1 MALIGKETLRVGFFL
16 GKRQLLRAPKST
28 TVLMI
33 VIMTLTFLSLVGIS
47 GILVGLIE
55 GGNIANKDQ
64 FTGGVIIKNFP
75 GKNAIENGQTIKKSV
90 DTIPGVTAST
100 QRYITMANVV
110 GNYVS
115 RRDFEAKED
124 NAGTQLTGI
133 NVMDEERVSGLSRF
147 IVEGEMLTP
156 QDRGYVLLGANLFG
170 RYSSGFGEDFDSL
183 GDVYPGDRVRIEVNG
198 AQKEFTVKG
207 IIKTKVAEVS
217 IRAFVNEQDF
227 FDLAPR
233 PDLSGN
239 EIAIKH
245 DSLITDDQLK
255 GKLMALGFDQFAN
268 IKTAAEAIPD
278 FLLQIRMAF
287 SVLGAIIGFI
297 GLLVSS
303 VTVFIIIYI
312 NTVARRKFIGFLKA
326 VGVNHTSVEIAS
338 VFQAVV
344 YSIIGVVFG
353 FGIIYGLLVPF
364 FNAHPLNFPFSDGI
378 MSAPLGQTVF
388 KGILIIMLTALAGYL
403 PARKISRKPTL
414 ESILGRS

>member
-16 GKRQLLRAPKST
+16 GKRQLMRAPKST
-28 TVLMI
+28 TMLMI

-64 FTGGVIIKNFP
+64 FTGGVIVKNFP
-75 GKNAIENGQTIKKSV
+75 GKNAIENGQTIKKAI

-100 QRYITMANVV
+100 QRYITGANVV

-207 IIKTKVAEVS
+207 IIKTKVGEVS

-227 FDLAPR
+227 FELAPR

-245 DSLITDDQLK
+245 DNSTTDDQLK

-278 FLLQIRMAF
+278 FLLQIRVAF
-287 SVLGAIIGFI
+287 SVLGTIIGFI

-344 YSIIGVVFG
+344 YSIIGVVLG

-378 MSAPLGQTVF
+378 MSAPLGQTIF
-388 KGILIIMLTALAGYL
+388 KGILIIILTALAGYL